1 MQASGRYFVRQKDSL
16 RLAALAFLI
25 LFPAVPRGWSAEPSK
40 VSFPVGDDR
49 REALLCRP
57 AGSGAHPVVV
67 FNHGSIVDGWGW
79 PGAKARGYLLDE
91 ICQTL
96 AQDGY
101 FVFVPIREKVP
112 RGKGWMA
119 YHDSYREVV
128 SRAVD
133 HVRTLPGVDSSRIA
147 LMGFSMGGLT
157 SLKVAVERKDLK
169 ALVLLAPAWGRGE
182 MAETVKSAA
191 ELNAPV
197 LLLVEADDDRPI
209 LKGVAMLEQALQAN
223 GKEARIIRYDRG
235 GGHGLFYKVDYYW
248 DDVKAFL
255 RAKLGGTALR

>member
-1 MQASGRYFVRQKDSL
+1 M
-16 RLAALAFLI
+16 
-25 LFPAVPRGWSAEPSK
+25 
-40 VSFPVGDDR
+40 
-49 REALLCRP
+49 
-57 AGSGAHPVVV
+57 VV

-101 FVFVPIREKVP
+101 FVFVPIREKQP

-128 SRAVD
+128 SSAVD
-133 HVRTLPGVDSSRIA
+133 HAKTLPGADSSRIA

-157 SLKVAVERKDLK
+157 SLKVAVERRDLK

-182 MAETVKSAA
+182 LAETVKEVPELSAPA
-191 ELNAPV
+191 

-209 LKGVAMLEQALQAN
+209 LKGVAMLEQALRDH
-223 GKEARIIRYDRG
+223 GKEARSIVYDRG
-235 GGHGLFYKVDYYW
+235 GGHLLFYGVNYYW
-248 DDVKAFL
+248 DDVRKFL
-255 RAKLGGTALR
+255 REKLGGTALR